1 MKYAYM
7 IQKFEL
13 KRFNFQG
20 KRSENLPLSR
30 NCKGF
35 LRLRMGLFPAT
46 VLIKTEWEG
55 ARDHTP

>member
-1 MKYAYM
+1 MQSVYV

-13 KRFNFQG
+13 KRFNLQG

-30 NCKGF
+30 NCEGF

-46 VLIKTEWEG
+46 VPTKMEWEG
-55 ARDHTP
+55 ARDRTP